1 MLSLASCLPSLC
13 FFSDPLGYT
22 RPFSN
27 RFIYMAHFIYLGY
40 YQVWGIHVLC
50 LSASLL
56 LSLKNF
62 FSSMTGCQ
70 PSLPRGFT
78 ACTLFF
84 FFAGYMFNS
93 VLQLIFPS
101 LVFLDFVCLE
111 SGWLDINF
119 WGGGRSA
126 ISLHVTYLALPYL
139 TYIILY
145 I

>member
-1 MLSLASCLPSLC
+1 MLICFPTTLFKKFFFVDDGVSTKFATGVHSLHS
-13 FFSDPLGYT
+13 
-22 RPFSN
+22 
-27 RFIYMAHFIYLGY
+27 
-40 YQVWGIHVLC
+40 
-50 LSASLL
+50 
-56 LSLKNF
+56 
-62 FSSMTGCQ
+62 
-70 PSLPRGFT
+70 
-78 ACTLFF
+78 FF